1 VVTDAN
7 NDSLGLAF
15 EDIGVSP
22 EEGVFVLR
30 LPYNCL
36 GDAIFFSRIVS
47 GFGVFLVVSLWLAD
61 FEVS

>member
-7 NDSLGLAF
+7 NDSFGLAF

-22 EEGVFVLR
+22 EEGVFILR
-30 LPYNCL
+30 LPNDCL
-36 GDAIFFSRIVS
+36 GDAIFFSRFVS
-47 GFGVFLVVSLWLAD
+47 GFGVFLVVSLRLTD